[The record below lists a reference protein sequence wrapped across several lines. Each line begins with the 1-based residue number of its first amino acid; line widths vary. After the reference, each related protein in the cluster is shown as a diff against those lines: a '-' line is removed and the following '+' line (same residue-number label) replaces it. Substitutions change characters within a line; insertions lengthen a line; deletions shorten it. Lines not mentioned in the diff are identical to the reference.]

1 MPPKFSLQAVLDVRH
16 SRVEALEI
24 ELSELLMA
32 QREGEAMLASLKEAQ
47 ANLFQ
52 LLLEQQSG
60 DIDLFAVAHLRADL
74 VQTQEKIAQVLEAL
88 KVLAGRIDAKRQEM
102 VIAKQA
108 EETLGTLKRKE
119 IDRFNSE
126 QAVRESRAQDDIY
139 IAKAFRQSR

>member
-32 QREGEAMLASLKEAQ
+32 QREGEAMLVSLKELQ
-47 ANLFQ
+47 GNIFR
-52 LLLEQQSG
+52 LLQEQQSG
-60 DIDLFAVAHLRADL
+60 EIDLFAVAHLRADL
-74 VQTQEKIAQVLEAL
+74 VLNQEKIAQVLEAL
-88 KVLAGRIDAKRQEM
+88 KVLAGRIDAKRQEI
-102 VIAKQA
+102 VLARQA

-119 IDRFNSE
+119 IERFNSE

-139 IAKAFRQSR
+139 IAQAFRQGR